1 MHREL
6 RSKILYGRSGLHLIA
21 AWHHL
26 TSDNRLAIGGKT
38 VNIKERLGL
47 DFLKSPT
54 EQSSAVARATGSADE
69 YLEDAVLA
77 FAGPV
82 LGCP

>member
-1 MHREL
+1 M
-6 RSKILYGRSGLHLIA
+6 
-21 AWHHL
+21 
-26 TSDNRLAIGGKT
+26 
-38 VNIKERLGL
+38 NIKERLGL
-47 DFLKSPT
+47 DFLKSST
-54 EQSSAVARATGSADE
+54 EKSSAVARATGSADE